1 MASEQTLVLGET
13 FQDMVRFV
21 LRNWHD
27 ELALYFAERW
37 PSLAPSQERLVLEF
51 TGDEMTFCNL
61 SKEGREELGRFRRA
75 AESIEPVIVRLAQSG
90 HLVRGKADVELRL
103 APNFV
108 LRPELRLPKASPS
121 ALRGAL
127 GFELER
133 ISPVAPSELYFDS
146 VETHFDKPTNRV
158 SLVVR
163 AVRRSDVDGM
173 KRLCRA
179 MGLSVSTISFE
190 GDGRPADARY
200 FPLDRAAVA
209 RTLWK
214 RWGAGILGA
223 LALILIIAIAF
234 AGASRLAASNEALS
248 SAVATESVRAAAV
261 ERLLQKIQTIH
272 AQSAYVV
279 QRRRAPLFVE
289 TLANLVDVL
298 PEGTWVDQVSLNGSK
313 LHLQGYS
320 HAAAE
325 LIGRFDRSGHF
336 ANAQFG
342 APLVRSASDSTERFD
357 LSADLVGKP

>member
-1 MASEQTLVLGET
+1 MASEQTLVPGET
-13 FQDMVRFV
+13 SQDVVRFV

-27 ELALYFAERW
+27 ELALFFVERW
-37 PSLAPSQERLVLEF
+37 PSLVPVRERLVVEI
-51 TGDEMTFCNL
+51 TGDEMQFSSI
-61 SKEGREELGRFRRA
+61 SKEGRQELGRFKRD
-75 AESIEPVIVRLAQSG
+75 AENVEPVIVRLAQSG
-90 HLVRGKADVELRL
+90 YLVRGKADVELRL
-103 APNFV
+103 AASFV
-108 LRPELRLPKASPS
+108 LRPELRLPRASAS

-133 ISPVAPSELYFDS
+133 ISPVAPSELYFDHA
-146 VETHFDKPTNRV
+146 ETHFDKPTNRV

-163 AVRRSDVDGM
+163 AVRRSDVDAM
-173 KRLCRA
+173 IRLCHA
-179 MGLSVSTISFE
+179 MGLSVSAMSFE
-190 GDGRPADARY
+190 GDGELADARH

-209 RTLWK
+209 RTLW
-214 RWGAGILGA
+214 RGWGASVLGA
-223 LALILIIAIAF
+223 FALTLMIAIAF
-234 AGASRLAASNEALS
+234 AGASRLAAANETLS
-248 SAVATESVRAAAV
+248 SAVATESVRAAEV
-261 ERLLQKIQTIH
+261 ERLLHRTQSIR
-272 AQSAYVV
+272 AQSAYVE

-342 APLVRSASDSTERFD
+342 APLVRSASDATERFD